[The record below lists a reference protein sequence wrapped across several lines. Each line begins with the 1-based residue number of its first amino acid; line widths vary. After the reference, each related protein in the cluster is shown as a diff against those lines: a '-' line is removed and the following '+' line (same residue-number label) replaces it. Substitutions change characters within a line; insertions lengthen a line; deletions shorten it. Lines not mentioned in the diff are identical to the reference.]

1 MAFGAIQQFPND
13 TRPRVGIGVNI
24 PFNEGGVFTP
34 NYQTKQAIKNNLI
47 NYFLTNPGER
57 PGNPEFGAGLR
68 AYIFSQ
74 IDQQDLSF
82 IQDDIQTKVLTFFP
96 DVILQE
102 VTVLPTDTS
111 NQIKINITY
120 SVADTGINDAL
131 SLSFN

>member
-1 MAFGAIQQFPND
+1 MAFGATRIFPND
-13 TRPRVGIGVNI
+13 QRPAVAIGFNL
-24 PFNEGGVFTP
+24 PMNEGGVFTP